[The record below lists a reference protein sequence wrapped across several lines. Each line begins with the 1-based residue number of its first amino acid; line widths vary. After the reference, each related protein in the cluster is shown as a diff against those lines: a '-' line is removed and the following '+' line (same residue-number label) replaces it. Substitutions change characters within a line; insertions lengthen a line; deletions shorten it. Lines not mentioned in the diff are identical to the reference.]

1 MIQNRRILAPSL
13 LIGLGLAYGVA
24 FAGETPALKDKQD
37 QVSYS
42 VGYQVGGDLKNQ
54 GIDFDPEV
62 LIKGIKDALLGAAPV
77 MTPDAMHS
85 TLVTLKQELV
95 AKQEAEQKQTAE
107 ENAREGEA
115 FLADNAKRDGVIV
128 LPSGLQYQVLVKGS
142 GPKPKATDTV
152 TVHYRG
158 TLIDG
163 TEFDSSFKRNEPA
176 KLQLG
181 RVIAGWSE
189 ALQHMSEGA
198 KWKLF
203 VPAQLAYGA
212 RGVGPIPANSTLIF
226 DVELIAVN

>member
-13 LIGLGLAYGVA
+13 LVGLGLACGVA

-95 AKQEAEQKQTAE
+95 AKQEAEEKQTAE

-142 GPKPKATDTV
+142 GAKPKATDTV

-176 KLQLG
+176 KLQLD

>member
-13 LIGLGLAYGVA
+13 LVGLGLASGVA

-95 AKQEAEQKQTAE
+95 AKQEAEEKQTAE

-176 KLQLG
+176 KLQLD